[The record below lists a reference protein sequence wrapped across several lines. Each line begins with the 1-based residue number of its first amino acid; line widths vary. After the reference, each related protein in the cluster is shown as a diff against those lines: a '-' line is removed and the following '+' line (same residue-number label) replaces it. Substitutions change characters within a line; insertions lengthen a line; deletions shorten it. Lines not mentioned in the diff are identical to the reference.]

1 MTETFGV
8 RLQERIRSLGPLCV
22 GVDPSRALLES
33 WGRSDNVDGLEFF
46 ALSVLDAT
54 ARRRGGAQAAGGV
67 TSSVSAPK
75 VIECWSDSSPSV
87 VTPTCS
93 WSLTPNAVTFGPTNE
108 GYAEAWLAERSPL
121 RVDAVTASPYVGFER
136 ARATVHAGPRNR
148 SRSVHTCRD
157 VQ

>member
-1 MTETFGV
+1 MTDTFGV

-54 ARRRGGAQAAGGV
+54 RGVAVALKPQVAFFERFGSEGYRV
-67 TSSVSAPK
+67 LERLLT
-75 VIECWSDSSPSV
+75 ECRDADVLV
-87 VTPTCS
+87 V
-93 WSLTPNAVTFGPTNE
+93 ADAKRGDFRPTNE

-121 RVDAVTASPYVGFER
+121 RVDAVTASPYVGFDALRLRRWCCEPL
-136 ARATVHAGPRNR
+136 PR
-148 SRSVHTCRD
+148 
-157 VQ
+157 